1 MASNEVESRYIVP
14 DRLLFARLQKLGTL
28 GEYVLEPRGV
38 AKVVD
43 TYLDSHGRALTRQ
56 GWACRLR
63 RQGGRWLVTLK
74 GPRVGEGVIHT
85 RPESEITLSTGMRD
99 YAQWP
104 QSELREQVAQLCG
117 NSPLSE
123 LVTIE
128 QRRHLFAVTQGDRT
142 VASLSLD
149 EVRCRGKG
157 HDHESYMLECEL
169 EAQGTPE
176 DLLAI
181 DATLAQDYDLLPE
194 PRSKLRRALDI
205 IERDELPETDL
216 RERLRAVTPGELI
229 ARYGDDQAQG
239 ERVSALVGQ
248 LFDALQAHHGLTAE
262 QRRVAQAAGLLTVL
276 GTAAHKERSHVVA
289 RNLAL
294 RYRLAGFDEQE
305 QQVIAAALFLRREA
319 VSPERIAEVLP
330 DTFTADER
338 RQALLIAALVRIASA
353 LSREAEVTIEHV
365 HELDGTVRL
374 LLAGPGNEQAARRA
388 SRRSDLWA
396 MLSATRLE
404 WGLLSSDGDVLVSA
418 VEGPRML
425 GINPWDT
432 MPTAARK
439 VLGYWQ
445 RQMVLNEPGTRLGE
459 DPEALHDMRVA
470 VRRMRSALRLFGPYL
485 RGPDVARVNERLR
498 RTGLVL
504 GAVRDL
510 DVAIARAEAFA
521 AADATSPDLTPLLAR
536 WRRERDRARGAM
548 LRYLNGREYARLQ
561 HAMGSLLTSLEQDE
575 SWAEGNQA
583 VGYLAPR
590 LVFIDEA
597 IVEAYDTVLPDAPVQ
612 LLHALRIDCKRLR
625 YGLEFFREVL
635 PAEIEALIPT
645 VVQLQDHLGD
655 LHDQYVTVEM
665 IRELVQGREGAPEY
679 AGALVYREAC
689 VARQRALAESFPE
702 VWRTFT
708 ERKARKLLKQQLR

>member
-14 DRLLFARLQKLGTL
+14 DRLLFARLQELGTL
-28 GEYVLEPRGV
+28 GDYALEPRGV
-38 AKVVD
+38 TKVVD
-43 TYLDSHGRALTRQ
+43 TYLDTHGRALTRQ

-63 RQGGRWLVTLK
+63 RLGGRWLVTLK

-85 RPESEITLSTGMRD
+85 RPESEITLSTGMQD

-117 NSPLSE
+117 NSPVSE
-123 LVTIE
+123 LVTIR
-128 QRRHLFAVTQGDRT
+128 QRRHLFAVTQGERA

-216 RERLRAVTPGELI
+216 RERLRAVTPSELI
-229 ARYGDDQAQG
+229 ARYGYDQAQG

-248 LFDALQAHHGLTAE
+248 LFDALQAHHGLAAQ
-262 QRRVAQAAGLLTVL
+262 QRRLAQAAGLLTVL
-276 GTAAHKERSHVVA
+276 GSGAGEEQSHIVA
-289 RNLAL
+289 RNLVL

-305 QQVIAAALFLRREA
+305 QQVIAAALFLCREP
-319 VSPERIAEVLP
+319 VSPERIAEVIP
-330 DTFTADER
+330 ETFTADER

-404 WGLLSSDGDVLVSA
+404 WGLLSSDGDVLVST
-418 VEGPRML
+418 EGPRTL

-439 VLGYWQ
+439 ILGYWQ
-445 RQMVLNEPGTRLGE
+445 RQMMLNEPGTRLGE

-470 VRRMRSALRLFGPYL
+470 IRRMRSALRLFGPYL

-498 RTGLVL
+498 RTGQFL

-521 AADATSPDLTPLLAR
+521 ATDPTSPDLTPLLAR

-548 LRYLNGREYARLQ
+548 LRYLDGREYARLQ
-561 HAMGSLLTSLEQDE
+561 HAMASLLFSLEQDE
-575 SWAEGNQA
+575 AWAEGNQA
-583 VGYLAPR
+583 IGYLAPR

-635 PAEIEALIPT
+635 PSEIEALIPA

-665 IRELVQGREGAPEY
+665 IQELVQGRERAPKY
-679 AGALVYREAC
+679 AGVLAYREAC
-689 VARQRALAESFPE
+689 DARQRALAESFPE
-702 VWRTFT
+702 VWRTFMK
-708 ERKARKLLKQQLR
+708 RKARKLLKQQLR